1 MSWPAPLHEVMIADG
16 IAVEEELS
24 LIHALTEALGLT
36 PEDEAIARQRA
47 EEGHVL
53 PPAHPK
59 G

>member
-1 MSWPAPLHEVMIADG
+1 MHEVMIADG
-16 IAVEEELS
+16 TAVEEEVA

-36 PEDEAIARQRA
+36 PEDEAAARERA
-47 EEGHVL
+47 EAGHVL